1 MTTANDMMKLA
12 FQDELKKIAF
22 TRSGRKPIGIERLM
36 EREADPDNT
45 PSNAFTDAKIT
56 PEAFQADV
64 EKGSSIRKLAK
75 KSLLTGAII
84 GGGATLALQRM
95 NKDRQMGRAM
105 RLQSG
110 G

>member
-1 MTTANDMMKLA
+1 MTATDMMKLA

-36 EREADPDNT
+36 ERETDPDNT
-45 PSNAFTDAKIT
+45 PSNAFADVKVP
-56 PEAFQADV
+56 PEVFQADV
-64 EKGSSIRKLAK
+64 EKLSSIKLAVRK
-75 KSLLTGAII
+75 GLVAGAVI